1 MRLQAPHLI
10 ALFEA
15 VLVSAIW
22 GSSFVLVKIAL
33 NDLGPLTIGGLR
45 FFIGFL
51 ILLPWVLNSKKIALT
66 KRQWLHLGLIGL
78 SAYTIGNGAIFW
90 ALRYLSATTVSFLM
104 GLTTLLVLFG
114 GILWLGESP
123 TWVQAVGI
131 VVVLGG
137 IAMFFWPGLEPG
149 EPLGMGILLLGML
162 AFSAFNLLGRRIARG
177 REVGTLALTAFPLAI
192 GGGSML
198 LIALPLEGLPHASW
212 TVWLLILWLAAVNS
226 ALAYVIYNH
235 SLKILTAF
243 EMSVVLNL
251 SPAWTAMMAW
261 ALLAERLGVLE
272 VLGILVLIVGI
283 VLVQRRRRVEAPP

>member
-1 MRLQAPHLI
+1 
-10 ALFEA
+10 
-15 VLVSAIW
+15 
-22 GSSFVLVKIAL
+22 
-33 NDLGPLTIGGLR
+33 
-45 FFIGFL
+45 
-51 ILLPWVLNSKKIALT
+51 
-66 KRQWLHLGLIGL
+66 
-78 SAYTIGNGAIFW
+78 
-90 ALRYLSATTVSFLM
+90 
-104 GLTTLLVLFG
+104 
-114 GILWLGESP
+114 
-123 TWVQAVGI
+123 
-131 VVVLGG
+131 
-137 IAMFFWPGLEPG
+137 MFFWPGLEPG